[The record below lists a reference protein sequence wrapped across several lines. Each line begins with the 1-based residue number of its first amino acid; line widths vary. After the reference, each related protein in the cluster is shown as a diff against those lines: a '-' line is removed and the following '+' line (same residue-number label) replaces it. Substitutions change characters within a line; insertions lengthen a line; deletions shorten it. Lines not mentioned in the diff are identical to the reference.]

1 MTSRN
6 HDTLIGRLYRVES
19 EGQQK
24 EGRRE
29 GAEHDSIEISRGLL
43 RIIIILVV
51 ENYCAY

>member
-1 MTSRN
+1 MMT
-6 HDTLIGRLYRVES
+6 TLIGRLYRIES

-24 EGRRE
+24 EE
-29 GAEHDSIEISRGLL
+29 GAEHDPIEISSQLL

>member
-6 HDTLIGRLYRVES
+6 HGTLIGRLYRIES

-24 EGRRE
+24 EE
-29 GAEHDSIEISRGLL
+29 GAEHDPMEISRRLL